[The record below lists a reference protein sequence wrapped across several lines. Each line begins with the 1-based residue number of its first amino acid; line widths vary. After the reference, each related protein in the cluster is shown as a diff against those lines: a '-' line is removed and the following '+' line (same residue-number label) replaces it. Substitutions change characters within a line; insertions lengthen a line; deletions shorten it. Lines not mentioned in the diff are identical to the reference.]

1 MSGNYFIRLRHTLG
15 RAGREPE
22 LWPRSLSLRL
32 ACDCRGDVA
41 TGQSWDPQR
50 VWWPGRGYRQGLGG
64 LPGASVWAPL
74 TPLRAFSPPQH
85 LESRLRALGRPF
97 VRVLLSEIFPSKLRL
112 FPDVDA

>member
-1 MSGNYFIRLRHTLG
+1 MPALEDKDIPGPSWAPLLLLQPLATASPRQAGVPGKAAANENRLLSLSGNYFIRLRHTLG

-50 VWWPGRGYRQGLGG
+50 V
-64 LPGASVWAPL
+64 
-74 TPLRAFSPPQH
+74 
-85 LESRLRALGRPF
+85 
-97 VRVLLSEIFPSKLRL
+97 
-112 FPDVDA
+112 